1 MANTTGKKYGGREK
15 GTPNKITS
23 EIREKFMLLVE
34 SNIDRLQE
42 DLNALEPIDRIRM
55 IIGLSKFVLPTLK
68 AIDINEKV
76 DTPQP
81 LEVNFHYTTEEL
93 ENRVIEL
100 IKERDENYD

>member
-1 MANTTGKKYGGREK
+1 MANTTGKKYGSREK

-23 EIREKFMLLVE
+23 EIREKFILLVE

-76 DTPQP
+76 DTPHP

-93 ENRVIEL
+93 ENKVIEL
-100 IKERDENYD
+100 IKERDEN